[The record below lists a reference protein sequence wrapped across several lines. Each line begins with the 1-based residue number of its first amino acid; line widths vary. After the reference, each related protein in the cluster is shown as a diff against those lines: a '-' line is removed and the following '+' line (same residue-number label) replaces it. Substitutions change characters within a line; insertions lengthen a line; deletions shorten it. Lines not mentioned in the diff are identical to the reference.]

1 MVVGGD
7 GGGGGPPLVLLLL
20 TGNSVQY
27 VLCHKCP
34 ANVHSPPHYMPLE
47 FACLEVLGIRPVR
60 PGNC

>member
-1 MVVGGD
+1 MAVGGG

-20 TGNSVQY
+20 TGNSV
-27 VLCHKCP
+27 HKCP
-34 ANVHSPPHYMPLE
+34 ANVHSPSHYMPLE